1 MSEACCTS
9 SPLIEGFGNTPQRII
24 AKMSYGVPDTMVS
37 SRYVPFANHTTRGMT
52 CLHTRVWCHSWLKYC
67 ATNPQVEGSIPDG
80 VIGIFYR
87 YNHSK
92 KIYWPIGRNSSLSR
106 HYKLLLYKQTLKPFW
121 TYGIQMWGCTKQ
133 SNIDIIQQFQNKV
146 QWYLGYRVTL
156 LTNFSAN
163 EDFFRC
169 FSDSV
174 NEYGFG

>member
-1 MSEACCTS
+1 
-9 SPLIEGFGNTPQRII
+9 
-24 AKMSYGVPDTMVS
+24 
-37 SRYVPFANHTTRGMT
+37 
-52 CLHTRVWCHSWLKYC
+52 
-67 ATNPQVEGSIPDG
+67 
-80 VIGIFYR
+80 
-87 YNHSK
+87 
-92 KIYWPIGRNSSLSR
+92 
-106 HYKLLLYKQTLKPFW
+106 
-121 TYGIQMWGCTKQ
+121 MWGCTKQ